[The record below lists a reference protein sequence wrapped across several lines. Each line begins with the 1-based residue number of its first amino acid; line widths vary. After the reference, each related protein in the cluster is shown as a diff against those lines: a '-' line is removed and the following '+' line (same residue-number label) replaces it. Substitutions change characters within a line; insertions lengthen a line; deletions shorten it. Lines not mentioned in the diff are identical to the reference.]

1 MVVKRDI
8 DNYDAI
14 EHYQQSSSTQQNG
27 AFNTNEKSNDLKLQ
41 HYQEIDSIT
50 PNGYQELNAPE
61 VINLRQKINTQ
72 QKLPTLEAS
81 KKEDGFYDAEKHSYS
96 VVNKT
101 KAISLR
107 EETNTQQDQPEPVR
121 DEASKKEDAKEHT
134 YAAVNKKKA
143 KKTSEGD
150 EGEREGTPD

>member
-1 MVVKRDI
+1 MVKRDI
-8 DNYDAI
+8 DNYDVI

-27 AFNTNEKSNDLKLQ
+27 AFNKNEKSSDLKLQ
-41 HYQEIDSIT
+41 HYQEVESIT
-50 PNGYQELNAPE
+50 PNGYQELDAPG

-81 KKEDGFYDAEKHSYS
+81 KKDDDFYDAEEHTYS
-96 VVNKT
+96 VVNKK

-134 YAAVNKKKA
+134 YAAMNKKKA
-143 KKTSEGD
+143 KKTSEDG
-150 EGEREGTPD
+150 EGEREELPY